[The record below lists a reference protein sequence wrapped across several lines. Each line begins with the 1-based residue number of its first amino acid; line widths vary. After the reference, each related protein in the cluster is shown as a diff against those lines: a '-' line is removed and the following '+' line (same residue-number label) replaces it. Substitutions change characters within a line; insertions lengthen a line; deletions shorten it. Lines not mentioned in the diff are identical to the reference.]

1 MRTTN
6 GKGQI
11 SQIKVPPT
19 LRDIHQNR
27 DCYDPSVVSIGPYHH
42 GKTKAL
48 EEMEKLKETY
58 ALDFVKDCK
67 KLIAE
72 IDSEVEAMLSI
83 AKKLLSRRRRRKLSG
98 LLLTLM
104 CSNYEK
110 SICSLS
116 ERIGMPLSKGY
127 NDRWVLS

>member
-1 MRTTN
+1 MLKRKRPLMRTTN

-72 IDSEVEAMLSI
+72 IDSEVEAML
-83 AKKLLSRRRRRKLSG
+83 
-98 LLLTLM
+98 M
-104 CSNYEK
+104 
-110 SICSLS
+110 
-116 ERIGMPLSKGY
+116 M
-127 NDRWVLS
+127 